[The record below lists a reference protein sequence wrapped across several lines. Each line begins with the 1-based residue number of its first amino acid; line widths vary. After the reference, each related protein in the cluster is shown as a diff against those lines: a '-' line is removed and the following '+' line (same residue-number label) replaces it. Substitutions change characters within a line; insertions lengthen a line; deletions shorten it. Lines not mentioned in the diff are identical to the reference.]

1 MTGTRSQNKPSATV
15 PAPTQAEP
23 GSGHTEATTTALR
36 KHSPGTHKV
45 RQVGEGAAGG
55 PDFVLTCRHL
65 HSSLKKIWRRKERH
79 GHSKAWPSIT
89 CQLHGFI
96 RDTPR
101 TQGIQLNGNGA
112 APTAAPSVGRQN
124 RPGIVSPGSCS
135 WSSTGSGHALGVTLL
150 NISEPIFPKS
160 LGKANTIWAFYLFPA
175 SSFLPGFTEVPSC
188 STLACP

>member
-1 MTGTRSQNKPSATV
+1 MTGPRSQSKSSAIV
-15 PAPTQAEP
+15 PALTQAEA
-23 GSGHTEATTTALR
+23 GSGHTEVTTTALR
-36 KHSPGTHKV
+36 TPSHGTRKV

-55 PDFVLTCRHL
+55 PDFVLSHRHL

-101 TQGIQLNGNGA
+101 TQGMQRNGNGA
-112 APTAAPSVGRQN
+112 APTAAPRRQS
-124 RPGIVSPGSCS
+124 RPGIVAPGPCP
-135 WSSTGSGHALGVTLL
+135 WSSTRSGYALGVTLL

-160 LGKANTIWAFYLFPA
+160 LGEANTIWAFYL
-175 SSFLPGFTEVPSC
+175 C
-188 STLACP
+188 